1 MSQMVLVPY
10 VPVTEEPS
18 VWQRMFTDAPS
29 ATLLQASYPVPGAAR
44 TVSADPDVLTV
55 PDAALAGPAV
65 PRTADATA
73 AAVIAVQRPNRASFR
88 RGLVSDLRVAFEVA
102 PDTSIGSTC
111 RILPTP
117 RCACPEPIQYARTAK
132 GPQTRGARPWPR
144 SR

>member
-73 AAVIAVQRPNRASFR
+73 AAVIAVQRPNRAIFR
-88 RGLVSDLRVAFEVA
+88 ASMALSLARTTPGGKK
-102 PDTSIGSTC
+102 PPPSIG
-111 RILPTP
+111 RMALF
-117 RCACPEPIQYARTAK
+117 AADVNAAGGTAH
-132 GPQTRGARPWPR
+132 
-144 SR
+144 